1 MYSPTDTI
9 VAPATAL
16 GGALMVIRLSGRE
29 AVAIADRIFH
39 AKQPLTEAAGYT
51 VHYGTI
57 GPQEHPVDEVV
68 ATLFRA
74 PRSYTG
80 EDTVE
85 FSCHGSSYI
94 TSEVLRL
101 AIEAGARMAE
111 PGEFTRRAYLNG
123 KLDLSEA
130 EAVADLI
137 ASESRAAHHLA
148 MQQMR
153 GGYSSALE
161 GLREELLG
169 LTALLELEL
178 DFGEEDVEFADR
190 KQLKKTMLHIDEE
203 ITRLRRSF
211 RLGNAIKEGIPVAL
225 VGAPNVGKSTLL
237 NCLLGEERA
246 MVSAI
251 AGTTRDVIEE
261 CMTIDGVRFRLL
273 DTAGLRHT
281 EDTLEQMGI
290 ERTRQSLERAEV
302 VVWLL
307 DATTIGEELP
317 TPDFTLHEGQRCLMV
332 ANKTD
337 LCPNCTLPDGVI
349 ALSAKEGRGIEE
361 LRRRLRATVPTDHL
375 EGATIV
381 SSLRHYEALTTA
393 STALERALHGLQEG
407 LPTDLL
413 SEEIRSVI
421 TAISTITGRGTILP
435 DEVLAHLFSHF
446 CIGK

>member
-1 MYSPTDTI
+1 MYSPSDTI

-16 GGALMVIRLSGRE
+16 GGALMVIRLSGPE
-29 AVAIADRIFH
+29 AVSIADRIFH
-39 AKQPLTEAAGYT
+39 AKKPLTEAAGYT
-51 VHYGTI
+51 VHFGI
-57 GPQEHPVDEVV
+57 FGPQENPVDEVV

-190 KQLKKTMLHIDEE
+190 KQLKQTMLHIDEE
-203 ITRLRRSF
+203 IARLRRSF

-261 CMTIDGVRFRLL
+261 CITIDGVRFRLL

-290 ERTRQSLERAEV
+290 ARTRQSLERAEV
-302 VVWLL
+302 VVWLV
-307 DATTIGEELP
+307 DATTIGDTLP
-317 TPDFTLHEGQRCLMV
+317 TPDFTLHEGQTCLTV
-332 ANKTD
+332 ANKAD
-337 LCPNCTLPDGVI
+337 LCPNCSLPDGVI

-361 LRRRLRATVPTDHL
+361 LRRRLRAAVPTDHL
-375 EGATIV
+375 EGQTIV

-393 STALERALHGLQEG
+393 SKALARALHGLQEG

-435 DEVLAHLFSHF
+435 DEVLAHLFAHF

>member
-16 GGALMVIRLSGRE
+16 GGALMVIRLSGGE

-51 VHYGTI
+51 VHYGI
-57 GPQEHPVDEVV
+57 LGSAENPVDEVV

-148 MQQMR
+148 IQQMR

-190 KQLKKTMLHIDEE
+190 KQLKQTMLHIDEE
-203 ITRLRRSF
+203 IARLRRSF

-307 DATTIGEELP
+307 DATTIGDTLP
-317 TPDFTLHEGQRCLMV
+317 TPDFTLHEGQSCLMV

-361 LRRRLRATVPTDHL
+361 LRRRLRAAVPTDHL
-375 EGATIV
+375 EGQTIV

-393 STALERALHGLQEG
+393 STALERALRGLQEG

>member
-137 ASESRAAHHLA
+137 ASESRAAHQLA

-190 KQLKKTMLHIDEE
+190 KQLKQTMLHIDEE
-203 ITRLRRSF
+203 IARLRRSF

-349 ALSAKEGRGIEE
+349 ALSAKAGRGIEV
-361 LRRRLRATVPTDHL
+361 LRRRLRATIPTDHL

-393 STALERALHGLQEG
+393 STALEGALHGLQEG

>member
-51 VHYGTI
+51 VHYGI
-57 GPQEHPVDEVV
+57 VGAQEDPVDEVV

-190 KQLKKTMLHIDEE
+190 KQLKQTMLHIDEE

-317 TPDFTLHEGQRCLMV
+317 TPDFTLHEGQSCLMV

-337 LCPNCTLPDGVI
+337 LCPNCSLPDKVI

-381 SSLRHYEALTTA
+381 SSLRHYEALTAA
-393 STALERALHGLQEG
+393 STALERALHGLEEG

>member
-51 VHYGTI
+51 VHYGI
-57 GPQEHPVDEVV
+57 VGPQEHPVDEVV

-190 KQLKKTMLHIDEE
+190 KQLKQTMLHIDEE

-290 ERTRQSLERAEV
+290 ERTRQSLE
-302 VVWLL
+302 
-307 DATTIGEELP
+307 
-317 TPDFTLHEGQRCLMV
+317 
-332 ANKTD
+332 
-337 LCPNCTLPDGVI
+337 
-349 ALSAKEGRGIEE
+349 
-361 LRRRLRATVPTDHL
+361 
-375 EGATIV
+375 
-381 SSLRHYEALTTA
+381 
-393 STALERALHGLQEG
+393 
-407 LPTDLL
+407 
-413 SEEIRSVI
+413 
-421 TAISTITGRGTILP
+421 
-435 DEVLAHLFSHF
+435 
-446 CIGK
+446 

>member
-1 MYSPTDTI
+1 MNSPTDTI

-16 GGALMVIRLSGRE
+16 GGALMVIRLSGGE
-29 AVAIADRIFH
+29 AVSIADRIFH
-39 AKQPLTEAAGYT
+39 AKKPLTEAAGYT
-51 VHYGTI
+51 VHFGI
-57 GPQEHPVDEVV
+57 LGSAENPVDEVV

-190 KQLKKTMLHIDEE
+190 KQLKQTMLHIDEE
-203 ITRLRRSF
+203 IARLRRSF

-237 NCLLGEERA
+237 NRLLGEERA

-290 ERTRQSLERAEV
+290 ARTRQSLERAEV
-302 VVWLL
+302 VVWLV
-307 DATTIGEELP
+307 DATTIGDTLP
-317 TPDFTLHEGQRCLMV
+317 TPDFTLHEGQTCLPV
-332 ANKTD
+332 ANKAD
-337 LCPNCTLPDGVI
+337 LCPNCSLPDGVI

-361 LRRRLRATVPTDHL
+361 LRRRLRAAVPTDHL
-375 EGATIV
+375 EGQTIV

-393 STALERALHGLQEG
+393 STALARALHGLQEG